1 MIEEINLKSTILF
14 IVNIITM
21 IMMHFSKYFPFQVE
35 IIIVASC
42 AVIVLL
48 SAMIDSNEIKRH
60 PVRIGIN
67 FIRAI
72 VCMFIII
79 GSFGKVYLWK
89 NILLSGMYHGSKKV
103 LFVATVLDFIVQVLQ
118 KIKSYLQEFRN
129 YY

>member
-1 MIEEINLKSTILF
+1 MI
-14 IVNIITM
+14 
-21 IMMHFSKYFPFQVE
+21 HFSKYFSFKGE

-48 SAMIDSNEIKRH
+48 STAIDCSSIIRY

-72 VCMFIII
+72 VCTFIVIS
-79 GSFGKVYLWK
+79 SFGKVYLWK
-89 NILLSGMYHGSKKV
+89 NILLSGMYYGIKKL
-103 LFVATVLDFIVQVLQ
+103 LFVATVLDFIAQVLQ

-129 YY
+129 HY